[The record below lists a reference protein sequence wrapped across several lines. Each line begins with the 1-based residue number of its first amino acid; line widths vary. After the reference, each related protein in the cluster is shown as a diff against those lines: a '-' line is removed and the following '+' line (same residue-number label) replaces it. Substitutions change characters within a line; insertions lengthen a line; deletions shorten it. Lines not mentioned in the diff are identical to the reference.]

1 MLQNKWFQHG
11 IAILTFLIVAL
22 LFCRPV
28 LEGKILMASDNFQTI
43 GSLHEADK
51 IVADGDA
58 KIVGWTGYMFSG
70 MPVYRG
76 NVPNKLVGLV
86 YALGNRGHAHS
97 YDLLLWLMVSFYIL
111 CMAMGLNVWV
121 SMGISIA
128 FAFTGFNIMS
138 MEGGHFQ
145 KTFALAMV
153 PGTLAGLIFLLRG
166 NLLAGAATLI
176 LFMNLLT
183 GVNHTQITYYAV
195 IVSFITFLFFFVFNF
210 KKHAASYWM
219 KAAGVVVISLTLS
232 VLANLGVFYTKVLAE
247 ATTRGGHSELSA
259 KKDQGGG
266 LERDY
271 AGAWSMDGIEAFSY
285 LIPNF
290 AGGPSGHFFIQD
302 QNSNTFKAFRKA
314 QPKDANAL
322 AQKTSAYW
330 GSQPFVGGGFYM
342 GAGLSFLFILF
353 LIFNRDYKRFWLGSL
368 FVIVLLIA
376 LGKNFPAV
384 FNFLFDHLPL
394 YNKFRVPSMIN
405 LMMEIIIAAGAGL
418 ALHQIFNKEVD
429 KTFATNVLIGVL
441 ASIVAFVLLAP
452 MLFNFESRAGGAAD
466 LPGWL
471 SEALRKDRI
480 ALMRKDAIRSII
492 IMALV
497 GGLIWVYLQDKLK
510 NKIVFALLIGAIIS
524 VDMIGNAG
532 RHISA
537 ENFVTKRRAMS
548 IFTPTPAD
556 QQILADPDI
565 HYRVLNLTRSP
576 FNDAITSYLHKSI
589 GGYHGAKLRRYQEL
603 IEYQLAK
610 NNRAVI
616 NMLNTKYYITQ
627 GQNGQ
632 PQAQRNP
639 GAAGNAWLVDS
650 LAVVQNG
657 DEEMNG
663 LNAPFD
669 PKKYAVIQEEYI
681 ESGQPRT
688 FNSAGSSISLLEY
701 SPDKMTYKANLTAD
715 GFAVFSEIFYELDNG
730 DGWHAYI
737 DGKEAD
743 VKKVNFTLRGLY
755 VPAGEHDIIFEFK
768 KDKVIAINKIRVL
781 FSIITGVVVLLII
794 AFSIWK
800 GTKKEA

>member
-1 MLQNKWFQHG
+1 MLKNKWFQHG
-11 IAILTFLIVAL
+11 IVILIFLIVAL
-22 LFCRPV
+22 IYCRPV

-43 GSLHEADK
+43 GSLHEADEA
-51 IVADGDA
+51 VANGEA
-58 KIVGWTGYMFSG
+58 NIVGWTGYMFSG

-76 NVPNKLVGLV
+76 KIPNKLVGIV

-111 CMAMGLNVWV
+111 CMALGLNVWV
-121 SMGISIA
+121 SAGISIA

-145 KTFALAMV
+145 KTFAFAMA

-166 NLLAGAATLI
+166 KLLSGAATLI

-183 GVNHTQITYYAV
+183 GINHTQITYYAV
-195 IVSFITFLFFFVFNF
+195 ILSFITFLFFFIFNF
-210 KKHAASYWM
+210 KKHDTTYWLKAS
-219 KAAGVVVISLTLS
+219 GVVVLSITLS

-247 ATTRGGHSELSA
+247 ATTRGGESELSA
-259 KKDQGGG
+259 KKQFGGG
-266 LERDY
+266 LEREY
-271 AGAWSMDGIEAFSY
+271 AGSWSMDGIEAFSY
-285 LIPNF
+285 FIPNF
-290 AGGPSGHFFIQD
+290 AGGPSGNYFIQD

-368 FVIVLLIA
+368 FAIVLLIA
-376 LGKNFPAV
+376 LGKNLPMV

-405 LMMEIIIAAGAGL
+405 LMMEIIIAAGAAL
-418 ALHQIFNKEVD
+418 ALNQIFNKEVD
-429 KTFATNVLIGVL
+429 KKFATKAIIGVL
-441 ASIVAFVLLAP
+441 VAIGAFVLLSP
-452 MLFNFESRAGGAAD
+452 MLFNFETRRGGAAD
-466 LPGWL
+466 IPGWL

-480 ALMRKDAIRSII
+480 ALMQKDALRSIVV
-492 IMALV
+492 MLLC
-497 GGLIWVYLQDKLK
+497 GGLIWLYLEDKLK
-510 NKIVFALLIGAIIS
+510 NKLVFALLIGAIVSI
-524 VDMIGNAG
+524 DMIGNAS
-532 RHISA
+532 RHIS
-537 ENFVTKRRAMS
+537 EEDFITERKAMA
-548 IFTPTPAD
+548 IFNPTPAD

-565 HYRVLNLTRSP
+565 HFRVFNLTRSP
-576 FNDAITSYLHKSI
+576 FNDAITSYTHKSI

-610 NNRAVI
+610 NNRGVI
-616 NMLNTKYYITQ
+616 DMLNTKYYITQ

-639 GAAGNAWLVDS
+639 NAAGNAWFVDS
-650 LAVVQNG
+650 LVVVKNG

-669 PKKYAVIQEEYI
+669 PKKYAVIQEIYVDAN
-681 ESGQPRT
+681 QPTT
-688 FNSAGSSISLLEY
+688 FNITGNSIKLLEY
-701 SPDKMTYKANLTAD
+701 NPDKLTYKANLSED

-737 DGKEAD
+737 DGEEVD

-755 VPAGEHDIIFEFK
+755 VPSGEHDIVFEFK

-781 FSIITGVVVLLII
+781 FSIITGIIVLLIVE
-794 AFSIWK
+794 FSIWK
-800 GTKKEA
+800 GTKK